1 MSQGLWT
8 AELPPQIEDQS
19 KMISKT
25 NRKRIHIYLP
35 RLGFGATIA
44 RTVIPLL
51 HPTLFALLLTL
62 AAIGTPLVCTGSSM
76 VFGSSKI
83 VTIDSDFI
91 HGKSDIRANARAI
104 RTGNFAFEH
113 QRTTEKLRCSPIF
126 GLRFRSTLVW
136 EQYLLRT
143 FRLDESR
150 PWKGLRTLKDAQL
163 RAFCVQL
170 LTL

>member
-8 AELPPQIEDQS
+8 AELPPQIEDQL

-62 AAIGTPLVCTGSSM
+62 AAIGTPLVCTGSSI

-83 VTIDSDFI
+83 VAIDSDFI

-104 RTGNFAFEH
+104 PTGAVCFRASKNNRNAALQANFWSQVSINACLGAVPPPYVH
-113 QRTTEKLRCSPIF
+113 
-126 GLRFRSTLVW
+126 
-136 EQYLLRT
+136 
-143 FRLDESR
+143 
-150 PWKGLRTLKDAQL
+150 A
-163 RAFCVQL
+163 
-170 LTL
+170 

>member
-83 VTIDSDFI
+83 VAIDSDFI
-91 HGKSDIRANARAI
+91 HGKSDSRAIARAI
-104 RTGNFAFEH
+104 RTG
-113 QRTTEKLRCSPIF
+113 
-126 GLRFRSTLVW
+126 TLCFCASENNRKNALQTNLWPQV
-136 EQYLLRT
+136 
-143 FRLDESR
+143 SI
-150 PWKGLRTLKDAQL
+150 DACL
-163 RAFCVQL
+163 GAVPPPYVQA
-170 LTL
+170 